1 MWLEPQLSVYYRTW
15 LLAEVPPYIYS
26 VDVNHILV
34 LQNCGEIYLR
44 CGKKS
49 PSILTLLYSMSLF
62 IRIRY
67 CSKFSKKNIN
77 SLVFES
83 WKASIGAL
91 FCCKALGKWE
101 ECCRRT
107 PFVCGSFSP
116 HWSHL
121 VTKCSSCKLLVTSCL
136 AFPSNFGTC
145 RLMHCS
151 LVKFFENDFSK

>member
-67 CSKFSKKNIN
+67 CSKFSKKNIIVLCLN
-77 SLVFES
+77 HGKPQSVLCFVVRLLGSGKNVAEERLLYV
-83 WKASIGAL
+83 AL
-91 FCCKALGKWE
+91 FPPTGL
-101 ECCRRT
+101 T
-107 PFVCGSFSP
+107 
-116 HWSHL
+116 L
-121 VTKCSSCKLLVTSCL
+121 
-136 AFPSNFGTC
+136 
-145 RLMHCS
+145 
-151 LVKFFENDFSK
+151 

>member
-1 MWLEPQLSVYYRTW
+1 MWLGPQLSVYYRTCF
-15 LLAEVPPYIYS
+15 LAEVPPYIYS

-91 FCCKALGKWE
+91 FFVRLLGSGKNVAE
-101 ECCRRT
+101 EC
-107 PFVCGSFSP
+107 
-116 HWSHL
+116 
-121 VTKCSSCKLLVTSCL
+121 LLYVAL
-136 AFPSNFGTC
+136 FPPTGLT
-145 RLMHCS
+145 L
-151 LVKFFENDFSK
+151 